1 MTKLNI
7 ERKNEKMDRVKR
19 KYSFWKSLLL
29 VMCMGGFFVLFHVVE
44 TIPYESVNVEI
55 ENTGEKEDKAEGVE
69 ITIQKVLV
77 DGKEL

>member
-29 VMCMGGFFVLFHVVE
+29 VMCMGGFFVLFHVVRAALK
-44 TIPYESVNVEI
+44 SVLHAI
-55 ENTGEKEDKAEGVE
+55 
-69 ITIQKVLV
+69 
-77 DGKEL
+77 

>member
-55 ENTGEKEDKAEGVE
+55 ENTGKRKIKQKALKL
-69 ITIQKVLV
+69 QFK
-77 DGKEL
+77 KF